1 MTVPSDPIQPATAF
15 PDPARPQRP
24 GTVTISGYLLIGIA
38 LVSLLGVVTALASY
52 PTVRDVFTEAYKGT
66 AMENSAGAVA
76 IATLIIGILS
86 VLLFGVGAAV
96 LAPLVL
102 KGKQPARI
110 ITWVLC
116 GLLICCQGGGLA
128 SSGFSGASFGQSGSA
143 NGVDMEQVQKQLNDG
158 LADWIRP
165 VELVSGGLLLVLAVA
180 VIVLLTL
187 PASHPFFRK
196 QQEQQWAPP
205 AYPTV

>member
-1 MTVPSDPIQPATAF
+1 MTVPSDPFQAAPAVSE
-15 PDPARPQRP
+15 PPRPVRP

-38 LVSLLGVVTALASY
+38 VVSLLGIVTGLASY
-52 PTVRDVFTEAYKGT
+52 STIRDVFAEAYKGT
-66 AMENSAGAVA
+66 PMEDSAGAIA
-76 IATLIIGILS
+76 IASLVVGILS
-86 VLLFGVGAAV
+86 VLVFGIGAVV

-116 GLLICCQGGGLA
+116 GLLVCCQGGGLA

-143 NGVDMEQVQKQLNDG
+143 NGVDMEQVQKQLSDG

-165 VELVSGGLLLVLAVA
+165 VELLSGGLLLVLAIA
-180 VIVLLTL
+180 VIILLAL

-196 QQEQQWAPP
+196 QQVEQWTPP